1 MNLNLNTFSLKGKGL
16 YISRTI
22 EPLCLWYR
30 KKTLMCFDL
39 TLKHTRSSDSLV
51 SKASVRDLLVRPY
64 RKNLCRRLMLRKLM
78 IITYNFLLENKKV
91 DWTKYTGD
99 SLIG

>member
-51 SKASVRDLLVRPY
+51 SKASVRDLLVRYSWNPG
-64 RKNLCRRLMLRKLM
+64 L
-78 IITYNFLLENKKV
+78 IISNFL
-91 DWTKYTGD
+91 
-99 SLIG
+99 SLISWQKIICGVSI

>member
-16 YISRTI
+16 YISQTI

-64 RKNLCRRLMLRKLM
+64 SILDVEETNDN
-78 IITYNFLLENKKV
+78 Y
-91 DWTKYTGD
+91 D
-99 SLIG
+99 SFTISYYIPGISYYIPGLSRINYF

>member
-64 RKNLCRRLMLRKLM
+64 SILDVEETNDN
-78 IITYNFLLENKKV
+78 Y
-91 DWTKYTGD
+91 D
-99 SLIG
+99 SFTISYYIPGLSYKGIQD